1 MTFSILDT
9 ITKGGTFKVD
19 MHELSLTQNILDI
32 ALKNAGAKKLLQVN
46 LLIGQLSDEREESIQ
61 FYWDDLAKGTL
72 AQEAKLHFQYV
83 DAEMKCLECDTVF
96 HPNEEIILCPSCQ
109 SHRLKLISGDDVKI
123 ESIDVEESAEG
134 GVLAA
139 GDGSESL
146 LTT

>member
-1 MTFSILDT
+1 
-9 ITKGGTFKVD
+9 
-19 MHELSLTQNILDI
+19 MHELSLTQNILNI

-72 AQEAKLHFQYV
+72 AQGAKLHFQYV

-96 HPNEEIILCPSCQ
+96 HPKEEIIICPACQ

-123 ESIDVEESAEG
+123 ESIDVE
-134 GVLAA
+134 
-139 GDGSESL
+139 
-146 LTT
+146 